1 MCFIFLATLGF
12 LNQHLLTP
20 VVQDWLYLV
29 SNSIILV
36 LNSLLLRHA
45 AQKWMYF
52 VSHTILGVLNVLKQ
66 ARNLSIANF
75 DRSEMTEKQ
84 LASKAHFSSFLQL
97 NSFSFTIKLCERAQS
112 YKNFK
117 FEAGKKSQKQQRG
130 FQRQSFTKKLR
141 ITLGFM

>member
-12 LNQHLLTP
+12 LNQNLLAP

-29 SNSIILV
+29 SNSILLV

-52 VSHTILGVLNVLKQ
+52 VSLTILGVLNGRKL
-66 ARNLSIANF
+66 ALYLSRPNF
-75 DRSEMTEKQ
+75 DHSEKIEKQ
-84 LASKAHFSSFLQL
+84 LASKVHFSSFLQC
-97 NSFSFTIKLCERAQS
+97 NSFNFRLKFCQMAQS

-117 FEAGKKSQKQQRG
+117 LEATRKSQKQKND
-130 FQRQSFTKKLR
+130 SKDNHLR
-141 ITLGFM
+141 NS